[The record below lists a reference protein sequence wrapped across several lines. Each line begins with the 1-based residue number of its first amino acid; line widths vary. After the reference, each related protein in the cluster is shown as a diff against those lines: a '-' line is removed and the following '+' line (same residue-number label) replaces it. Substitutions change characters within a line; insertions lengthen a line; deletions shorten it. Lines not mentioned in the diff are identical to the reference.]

1 MTCIHTKLGPSEG
14 WPDLAQEL
22 DLLCHIIPII
32 VRIIIL
38 NQEVTV
44 RVINLRWVA
53 VRVARP
59 GMFTKHGVN
68 TSYLAQVLEL
78 NVV

>member
-1 MTCIHTKLGPSEG
+1 MTFH
-14 WPDLAQEL
+14 
-22 DLLCHIIPII
+22 LLIQIIIS
-32 VRIIIL
+32 VIIL

-44 RVINLRWVA
+44 RVRVWVEFQEVTEEVG

-59 GMFTKHGVN
+59 GMFSKHGVN